1 VLQGL
6 TEFFTAAFFA
16 AGVRLATPLI
26 FTAIGGIF
34 SERSGVVNIGLE
46 GMMLTGAFAGV
57 VGAFYTGNAWL
68 GVLTAMAAGALMA
81 LIHAFLSV
89 TIRGDQIVSGAAINI
104 LGLGLT
110 TYSLR
115 IIWGLQDKPHVAG
128 FAVWKIPVLGD
139 IPFIGEVLF
148 QHIPLV
154 YLAFLLVPVAHFVLF
169 RTSWGLSL
177 RSVGEHP
184 RAADTLGISVVR
196 TRYICV
202 LISGALAGLGGAFLS
217 IGQLQ
222 TFLENMSAGRGFIAL
237 AALIFGKWMPVRTMA
252 ACLLF
257 GGAQAATVRIPAL
270 NYSVSPQLLSM
281 FPYLLTLLTF
291 VGLVGKTTPPA
302 AEGTPYVKE

>member
-6 TEFFTAAFFA
+6 IEFFTAAFFA

-57 VGAFYTGNAWL
+57 AGAFYTGNAWL
-68 GVLTAMAAGALMA
+68 GVLIAMAAGALMA

-115 IIWGLQDKPHVAG
+115 IIWGLQDKPRVAG

-184 RAADTLGISVVR
+184 RAADTLGISVLR

-237 AALIFGKWMPVRTMA
+237 AALIFGKWMPIRTMA
-252 ACLLF
+252 ACFLF
-257 GGAQAATVRIPAL
+257 GSAQAAIVRIPAL

-281 FPYLLTLLTF
+281 FPYLLTLLAF

>member
-1 VLQGL
+1 MLAGL

-16 AGVRLATPLI
+16 AAVRLSTPLI

-57 VGAFYTGNAWL
+57 LGAFYTGNAWL
-68 GVLTAMAAGALMA
+68 GVLIAMVAGTLMA
-81 LIHAFLSV
+81 LVHAFLSV
-89 TIRGDQIVSGAAINI
+89 TVRGNQIVSGAAINI
-104 LGLGLT
+104 LALGLT
-110 TYSLR
+110 TFFLR
-115 IIWGLQDKPHVAG
+115 VFWGIQEKPRVPG
-128 FAVWKIPVLGD
+128 FAVLKIPVLGD
-139 IPFIGEVLF
+139 IPFIGEALF

-154 YLAFLLVPVAHFVLF
+154 YLAFLLVPLAHFVLF

-184 RAADTLGISVVR
+184 RAADTVGINVLR
-196 TRYICV
+196 TRYMCV

-237 AALIFGKWMPVRTMA
+237 AALIFGKWMPARTMA

-257 GGAQAATVRIPAL
+257 GGAQAAIVRIPAL

-281 FPYLLTLLTF
+281 FPYLLTLLAF
-291 VGLVGKTTPPA
+291 IGLVGKTTPPA
-302 AEGTPYVKE
+302 AIGTPYVKE